1 MAKKREFASDSDVS
15 RFISRKQNPDGKQNL
30 DERERVQV
38 TIYPDKGELEE
49 VKILAKVKDKNLNA
63 MILDLMREAME
74 KEEYQ
79 KIVMAYEKMKEM
91 L

>member
-15 RFISRKQNPDGKQNL
+15 RFISRKQNP

-74 KEEYQ
+74 KEEYR
-79 KIVMAYEKMKEM
+79 KIVRAYEKMKEM
-91 L
+91 ML

>member
-15 RFISRKQNPDGKQNL
+15 RFISRKQNPD
-30 DERERVQV
+30 DVRERVQV

-63 MILDLMREAME
+63 MILDLLKEAME
-74 KEEYQ
+74 KEEYR
-79 KIVMAYEKMKEM
+79 KIVRAYEKMREM
-91 L
+91 ML

>member
-15 RFISRKQNPDGKQNL
+15 RFISRKQNPD
-30 DERERVQV
+30 DVRERVQV

-74 KEEYQ
+74 KEEYR
-79 KIVMAYEKMKEM
+79 KIVKAYEKMKEM
-91 L
+91 ML

>member
-15 RFISRKQNPDGKQNL
+15 RFISRKQNPD
-30 DERERVQV
+30 DVRERVQV

-74 KEEYQ
+74 KEEYR
-79 KIVMAYEKMKEM
+79 KIVRAYEKMKEM
-91 L
+91 VL

>member
-15 RFISRKQNPDGKQNL
+15 RFISRKQNPD
-30 DERERVQV
+30 DVRERVQV

-63 MILDLMREAME
+63 MILDLLKEAME
-74 KEEYQ
+74 KEEYR
-79 KIVMAYEKMKEM
+79 KIVRAYEKMKEM
-91 L
+91 ML

>member
-15 RFISRKQNPDGKQNL
+15 RFISRKQNPD
-30 DERERVQV
+30 DVRERVQV

-74 KEEYQ
+74 KEEYR
-79 KIVMAYEKMKEM
+79 KIVRAYEKMKEM
-91 L
+91 ML

>member
-15 RFISRKQNPDGKQNL
+15 RFISRKQNPD
-30 DERERVQV
+30 DVRERIQV
-38 TIYPDKGELEE
+38 TIYPDKDELEE

-74 KEEYQ
+74 KEEYR
-79 KIVMAYEKMKEM
+79 KIVRAYEKMKEM
-91 L
+91 ML

>member
-15 RFISRKQNPDGKQNL
+15 RFISRKQNPD
-30 DERERVQV
+30 DVRERVQV

-63 MILDLMREAME
+63 MILDLIREAME
-74 KEEYQ
+74 KEEYR
-79 KIVMAYEKMKEM
+79 KIVRAYEKMKEM
-91 L
+91 ML